1 MKKKKTQKGERKKAE
16 EYKPWLLKNIAP
28 DVRKIAKDSAKEHN
42 VKISEWVAYA
52 IIKTHQRG
60 EHEEEE
66 TVDVKTFSEMMEE
79 FPDKEFM
86 KSWFVGLRGKID
98 ELSKKIDGT
107 CKLSFQNKP
116 WWKFW

>member
-1 MKKKKTQKGERKKAE
+1 MGSEMCIR
-16 EYKPWLLKNIAP
+16 
-28 DVRKIAKDSAKEHN
+28 DRVN
-42 VKISEWVAYA
+42 VP
-52 IIKTHQRG
+52 IIKTYESG
-60 EHEEEE
+60 EEE
-66 TVDVKTFSEMMEE
+66 TVDIQTFSEMMEG

-86 KSWFVGLRGKID
+86 KSCFIGLRGKID

>member
-1 MKKKKTQKGERKKAE
+1 MKKKKAQDIEREEAE
-16 EYKPWLLKNIAP
+16 EHKPWLLQNVAP
-28 DVRKIAKDSAKEHN
+28 EVRKIAKDSARKHN

-52 IIKTHQRG
+52 IIKTYQR
-60 EHEEEE
+60 EENEEEE
-66 TVDVKTFSEMMEE
+66 AVDIKTFSEMMEG

-86 KSWFVGLRGKID
+86 KSWFIGLRGKID

-107 CKLSFQNKP
+107 CKLDAHKP